1 MDIAH
6 TGIAIR
12 QHGGLYFMHAPI
24 MGSRV
29 MITAKTLAEYL
40 AGNKKQLGI
49 MVARPLEP

>member
-12 QHGGLYFMHAPI
+12 QSGKLHFMHAPLS
-24 MGSRV
+24 GSKV
-29 MITAKTLAEYL
+29 VITTKTLAEYL
-40 AGNKKQLGI
+40 AGNKRQLGI